1 MSARISHV
9 ALNSNT
15 PTPIAT
21 MYETLFGLEL
31 DMSLGSP
38 ERGEILSDG
47 NVLLNIRP
55 RVAGQRVG
63 VDHFGIEVEDIEATF
78 AKLKADYPAIG
89 WVKQPDDGALGTYFA
104 HDLAGSIFSLSQG
117 EVAGGERPTDR
128 PVSAN
133 FARWSD
139 GNPSQRYLQHYAIR
153 TRKLEECAEFYED
166 VFGFSHMKP
175 AAGDTNHYLSDGR
188 MTLILIQWSIQ
199 DYGGISVTG
208 RGPDHIGFKVEDCAK
223 VQGEIEG
230 YSTHFA
236 PGNAPM
242 WLLNTVNRT
251 TDENQIRAK
260 MVADSNPVS
269 QYQFTDR
276 DGVFVVVSDKSLE
289 FLF

>member
-38 ERGEILSDG
+38 ERGEVLTDG
-47 NVLLNIRP
+47 NVLLNLRP
-55 RVAGQRVG
+55 RVPGQRVG
-63 VDHFGIEVEDIEATF
+63 LDHFGIEVDDIDSVF
-78 AKLKADYPAIG
+78 AKLKSDYPDIG
-89 WVKQPDDGALGTYFA
+89 WVEQLEDGAIGTYFS
-104 HDLAGSIFSLSQG
+104 HDPAGSIFSLSQTNG
-117 EVAGGERPTDR
+117 DVVADRPQDR

-133 FARWSD
+133 FGRWSD
-139 GNPSQRYLQHYAIR
+139 ANPSERYLQHYAIR
-153 TRKLEECAEFYED
+153 TRKLEECADFYED
-166 VFGFSHMKP
+166 VFGFAHKKP
-175 AAGDTNHYLSDGR
+175 GAGDPNHYLTDGR
-188 MTLILIQWSIQ
+188 MTLILIQWSIN

-208 RGPDHIGFKVEDCAK
+208 RGPDHIGFKVEDGAK
-223 VQGEIEG
+223 VQAEIEG
-230 YSTHFA
+230 YATHFA

-251 TDENQIRAK
+251 TDENQIRSR

-269 QYQFTDR
+269 QYRFTDR
-276 DGVFVVVSDKSLE
+276 DGVFVVVSDKTLE
-289 FLF
+289 G

>member
-47 NVLLNIRP
+47 NILLNIRP
-55 RVAGQRVG
+55 RVPGQRVG
-63 VDHFGIEVEDIEATF
+63 VDHFGIEVEDIDATF
-78 AKLKADYPAIG
+78 AKLKADYPMIG
-89 WVKQPDDGALGTYFA
+89 WVKQPDDGAMGTYFA
-104 HDLAGSIFSLSQG
+104 HDPAGSIFSLSQG
-117 EVAGGERPTDR
+117 SVIGGERPMDR

-139 GNPSQRYLQHYAIR
+139 GNPSERYLQHYAIR
-153 TRKLEECAEFYED
+153 TRRLEECVDFYED
-166 VFGFSHMKP
+166 VFGFAHKKP
-175 AAGDTNHYLSDGR
+175 TAADPNHYLSDGR

-208 RGPDHIGFKVEDCAK
+208 RGPDHIGFKVEDAAK

-230 YSTHFA
+230 YATHFA

-251 TDENQIRAK
+251 TDENQIRSK

-276 DGVFVVVSDKSLE
+276 DGVFVVVSDKT
-289 FLF
+289 FDV

>member
-1 MSARISHV
+1 
-9 ALNSNT
+9 
-15 PTPIAT
+15 
-21 MYETLFGLEL
+21 
-31 DMSLGSP
+31 
-38 ERGEILSDG
+38 
-47 NVLLNIRP
+47 
-55 RVAGQRVG
+55 
-63 VDHFGIEVEDIEATF
+63 
-78 AKLKADYPAIG
+78 
-89 WVKQPDDGALGTYFA
+89 
-104 HDLAGSIFSLSQG
+104 
-117 EVAGGERPTDR
+117 
-128 PVSAN
+128 
-133 FARWSD
+133 
-139 GNPSQRYLQHYAIR
+139 
-153 TRKLEECAEFYED
+153 
-166 VFGFSHMKP
+166 
-175 AAGDTNHYLSDGR
+175 

>member
-1 MSARISHV
+1 MSAKISHV

-31 DMSLGSP
+31 DMTLGSP

-47 NVLLNIRP
+47 NVILNLRP
-55 RVAGQRVG
+55 RVPGQRVG
-63 VDHFGIEVEDIEATF
+63 LDHFGLEVDDIDAVF
-78 AKLKADYPAIG
+78 AKLTADYPDIG
-89 WVKQPDDGALGTYFA
+89 WVKQPENGAIGTYFS
-104 HDLAGSIFSLSQG
+104 HDPAGSIYSLSQSDDAL
-117 EVAGGERPTDR
+117 AGGERSQDR

-139 GNPSQRYLQHYAIR
+139 GIPSLRYLQHYAIR
-153 TRKLEECAEFYED
+153 TRKLKECADFYEV
-166 VFGFSHMKP
+166 VFGLSHQKP
-175 AAGDTNHYLSDGR
+175 TAADPNHYLSDGR
-188 MTLILIQWSIQ
+188 ITLILIQWSIQ
-199 DYGGISVTG
+199 AYAGISVTG
-208 RGPDHIGFKVEDCAK
+208 RGPDHIGFKVEDSAK
-223 VQGEIEG
+223 VQAEIEG

-251 TDENQIRAK
+251 TDENQIRSR
-260 MVADSNPVS
+260 MVADSNPIS

-276 DGVFVVVSDKSLE
+276 DGVFVVVSDKSL
-289 FLF
+289 